1 MELKIHGT
9 GTSKIIGDDS
19 IFGMQPNEDVVH
31 QAVLAELSNRH
42 QGTHASKSRGM
53 VRGGGR
59 KPFRQKGRG
68 AARVGTIRSPLWK
81 GGGVVFGPKPHSYKK
96 SINRKM
102 RQLAR
107 KSVLSSKASGG
118 AIFVVDEF
126 KFNNPKTSQFNQ
138 LVKDLKLTGKRIT
151 VLPAIVDEN
160 LFLSVRNLRNIT
172 LLKVDHASTYD
183 LIDNDILLFDKAGI
197 MLLNEQ
203 LKN

>member
-19 IFGMQPNEDVVH
+19 IFGMKPNEDVVH

-68 AARVGTIRSPLWK
+68 VARAGTIRSPLWK
-81 GGGVVFGPKPHSYKK
+81 GGGVVFGPNPHSYKK

-160 LFLSVRNLRNIT
+160 LFLSVRNLKNIT
-172 LLKVDHASTYD
+172 LIKVDHASTYD

>member
-19 IFGMQPNEDVVH
+19 IFGMKPNEDIVH

-68 AARVGTIRSPLWK
+68 VARAGTIRSPLWK

-126 KFNNPKTSQFNQ
+126 TFDNPKTSQFNQ

-160 LFLSVRNLRNIT
+160 LFLSVRNLKNIT
-172 LLKVDHASTYD
+172 LIKVDHASTYD

>member
-19 IFGMQPNEDVVH
+19 IFGMQPNEVVVH

-68 AARVGTIRSPLWK
+68 VARAGTIRSPLWK

-102 RQLAR
+102 SQLAR
-107 KSVLSSKASGG
+107 KSVLSSKASEG

-160 LFLSVRNLRNIT
+160 LFLSVRNLKNIT
-172 LLKVDHASTYD
+172 LIKVDHASTYD